1 MPAPSQN
8 GKIRAFTVAQALKT
22 LTQQEYLAMREGAV
36 VLEADG
42 FGDKVLRLNDGSIF
56 KMFRRKRL
64 LTSAALFPYAR
75 RFARNALALAR
86 HGIPVPQLI
95 AIGNIP
101 EMARDFVHY
110 RPLAGSTLRELARAG
125 LDADRQRQLRDELTR
140 FIVRLHDL
148 GVYFRSLHIGN
159 VVVTP
164 DGRFGLIDFADL
176 RIYPWSLGSY
186 LRRRNMQRMLG
197 IADEA
202 DWADLPAIVAG
213 RAPAGGR

>member
-1 MPAPSQN
+1 MPVCPQN
-8 GKIRAFTVAQALKT
+8 GRIRAFPVALAVNT
-22 LTQQEYLAMREGAV
+22 LTEQDYLALRANAV
-36 VLEADG
+36 VLEQDG
-42 FGDKVLRLNDGSIF
+42 FGDKVLRLADGSIF
-56 KMFRRKRL
+56 KMFRRKRR

-86 HGIPVPQLI
+86 QGIPVPQII
-95 AIGNIP
+95 AVGNIP
-101 EMARDFVHY
+101 DMARDYVHY
-110 RPLAGSTLRELARAG
+110 RPLAGNTLRELARAG
-125 LDADRQRQLRDELTR
+125 MTDETRQALRRQLTR
-140 FIVRLHDL
+140 FIIQLHDL
-148 GVYFRSLHIGN
+148 GIYFRSLHIGN

-176 RIYPWSLGSY
+176 RIYPWSLGRY

-213 RAPAGGR
+213 RPPAGEA

>member
-1 MPAPSQN
+1 MPACPQN
-8 GKIRAFTVAQALKT
+8 GRIRAFPVALAVNT
-22 LTQQEYLAMREGAV
+22 LTEQDYLALRANAV
-36 VLEADG
+36 VLEQDG
-42 FGDKVLRLNDGSIF
+42 FGEKVLRLADGSIF

-64 LTSAALFPYAR
+64 LTSAAIFPYAR

-86 HGIPVPQLI
+86 QGIPVPQII
-95 AIGNIP
+95 AVGNIP
-101 EMARDFVHY
+101 DMARDYVHY
-110 RPLAGSTLRELARAG
+110 RPLAGNTLRELARAG
-125 LDADRQRQLRDELTR
+125 MTDETRQALRRQLTR
-140 FIVRLHDL
+140 FIIQLHDL
-148 GVYFRSLHIGN
+148 GIYFRSLHIGN

-176 RIYPWSLGSY
+176 RIYPWSLGRY

-213 RAPAGGR
+213 RPPAGEA